1 MRDYFADLIPSPAI
15 PGAFPANGETANP
28 RHAGF
33 FPVSPV
39 IPAEE
44 NDAEGEPEAS
54 DTPEPSRDPELAR
67 YVANLAEAFYSHLF
81 GVARRELCCSAP
93 AGVYCAEGQRL
104 RDAYYKASREAN
116 LAVGYGGLSAA
127 DRRRSEAQ

>member
-1 MRDYFADLIPSPAI
+1 MRDYFADLIPSPVV
-15 PGAFPANGETANP
+15 PGASPAAGDASMP
-28 RHAGF
+28 RHAGLS
-33 FPVSPV
+33 PPSPV
-39 IPAEE
+39 VPIEE
-44 NDAEGEPEAS
+44 NDTGREPETS

-116 LAVGYGGLSAA
+116 LAVGYGGLHWAN
-127 DRRRSEAQ
+127 RRRQ